1 MVQPPSRVRPAG
13 TPAPP
18 TRWSGAGL
26 RRVLTSRVTAMLVTA
41 AIFVVILRNIRFDRL
56 VAAVAEADLALFAAA
71 MAANTVFYFCWD
83 TLVLSVALSWF
94 HAPVRYRELL
104 PVRAVSYVVGFF
116 NTNAGRGA
124 LAAYLARRL
133 GAPFLQLGSTVM
145 FLVMSEYL
153 HLLAWGTVGLLQIR
167 SDVSAQLLWVP
178 PIVALLWVLF
188 VTYIRGPRAPATP
201 RAPRSPMLVAPRE
214 WALLRT
220 FRLAPP
226 RRYAQMVLLR
236 APMFFVSLCLH
247 YVAARAFGLAIPF
260 WLLVAF
266 LPVIFMVAALPI
278 TVAHLGTTQAAWLF
292 FFSAYAPAPKL
303 LAFSLAAHLTF
314 TATRALLGVTLLPW
328 AYADLTR
335 SPDAGD
341 GSAISSPFPA
351 RGPG

>member
-1 MVQPPSRVRPAG
+1 MQPPSRVRQ
-13 TPAPP
+13 
-18 TRWSGAGL
+18 L
-26 RRVLTSRVTAMLVTA
+26 LTSRVTAMLFTA
-41 AIFVVILRNIRFDRL
+41 AIFVVILRSIRFDRL
-56 VAAVAEADLALFAAA
+56 VAAVAEADLVLFAAA
-71 MAANTVFYFCWD
+71 MVANTLFYFCWD

-167 SDVSAQLLWVP
+167 SEVSAELLWVP

-188 VTYIRGPRAPATP
+188 VTYIRGVRAPAP
-201 RAPRSPMLVAPRE
+201 ERAPRSPMRWLLAPRE

-220 FRLAPP
+220 FRLAPA

-314 TATRALLGVTLLPW
+314 TATRALLGVALLPW

-335 SPDAGD
+335 GPDAAD
-341 GSAISSPFPA
+341 GSALSSPFPV